1 MENAFLSPEHLRL
14 AAEAWSFA
22 RDSVAPMAAE
32 EDEEAE
38 VDDLARRFVSRL
50 ADAGLLRRCV
60 PAAWGGASEL
70 VDVRTL
76 CLVREALSYASGL
89 CDAMFAMQGLGAG
102 PISFFGDAAQRQAW
116 LPKVA
121 TGKAI
126 AAFALTEP
134 GAGSD
139 PGAIQTEARRENGG
153 YTINGVKRFIS
164 NAGLADFYVI
174 FAKSS
179 EVEGKARLS
188 AFIVP
193 ADNPGI
199 RLRER
204 LELVAPHP
212 IGEIG
217 LEGCRVPASAL
228 IGAEGQGMRIAL
240 STLDA
245 FRPTVGAAALGLAR
259 RALDE
264 TLDRVATRRQFGGP
278 LSNQEG
284 VQFMLADMATE
295 LDAARLLVYRAAW
308 RRDGGQARTTL
319 ESAMAK
325 LYATE
330 AAQRIVDRAV
340 QLHGGDGVV
349 RGFEVERLYR
359 EVRALRIYEGAS
371 EIQKVVIA
379 RELLQGHHQQPARP
393 RE

>member
-1 MENAFLSPEHLRL
+1 MENAFLTPDHLRL

-22 RDSVAPMAAE
+22 RDSVAPMAADEE
-32 EDEEAE
+32 EDD
-38 VDDLARRFVSRL
+38 VDGLARRFISRM
-50 ADAGLLRRCV
+50 AEAGLLRHCV

-70 VDVRTL
+70 VDVRML
-76 CLVREALSYASGL
+76 CVIREALAYASGL
-89 CDAMFAMQGLGAG
+89 CDAMFALQGLGAG
-102 PISFFGDAAQRQAW
+102 PISFFGDEAQRQAW

-121 TGKAI
+121 EGKAI

-134 GAGSD
+134 NAGSD
-139 PGAIQTEARRENGG
+139 PSMLQTEARRDNGG
-153 YTINGVKRFIS
+153 YQLNGVKRFIS
-164 NAGLADFYVI
+164 NAGIASFYVV
-174 FAKSS
+174 FARTG
-179 EVEGKARLS
+179 EEAGKPRLS

-193 ADNPGI
+193 ADNPGL
-199 RLRER
+199 RVRER
-204 LELVAPHP
+204 LELIAPHP

-217 LEGCRVPASAL
+217 LEGCRLPASAL
-228 IGAEGQGMRIAL
+228 IGAEGQGLRIAL
-240 STLDA
+240 ATLDA

-278 LSNQEG
+278 LAEQEG

-330 AAQRIVDRAV
+330 AAQRIVDCAV

-349 RGFEVERLYR
+349 RGLEVERLYR

-379 RELLQGHHQQPARP
+379 RELLRGHHKPETRA
-393 RE
+393 ED